1 MSGRIHA
8 WRGSTV
14 VAVTFPKSASQYR
27 NALAVTGKD
36 LSRHPSMQPTGTP
49 MHSDH
54 AERLPEP
61 ASTLAEGE
69 AGEGVTLPP
78 QEALLDDAGT
88 GEDSVELAPPRHRLP
103 QIALPDN
110 VVLKGAVQK
119 LVEQKSRLDAL
130 AADGQLAGLL
140 PPEWQGHGVRAIEL
154 STFIQGVL
162 PFLQPGER
170 GETAPARLPVRHVL
184 GDDSRWGLDDVS
196 EPKSLAWYLAS
207 DERAA
212 AGSKDVAEAYLVGA
226 LGLAWMQEGR
236 SRPGFLRAMGQDSLA
251 ARVTML
257 GYPPANE
264 LALYSVTAHGQSQI
278 WCVHGRRRM
287 RPLVA
292 PWLSVPVLT
301 AYGVPAPVAWP
312 SSFPPVEAVAELLAI
327 ARQGRALPEVDLAK
341 AVAKI
346 AEDAASDA
354 WQPVSLLQLNTWS
367 PRWHFFLGTFV
378 GLPSLLLVAAA
389 LALPGAVEAATV
401 AASLG
406 FAGGAIAAL
415 AVPWIHARRKHLS

>member
-1 MSGRIHA
+1 
-8 WRGSTV
+8 
-14 VAVTFPKSASQYR
+14 
-27 NALAVTGKD
+27 
-36 LSRHPSMQPTGTP
+36 

-54 AERLPEP
+54 AERLPDP
-61 ASTLAEGE
+61 ASSLGE
-69 AGEGVTLPP
+69 CGAGEGVTLPA
-78 QEALLDDAGT
+78 QDALLDDVGI
-88 GEDSVELAPPRHRLP
+88 GDSAPEAAPPHHRLP

-110 VVLKGAVQK
+110 VVLKGAVQT

-130 AADGQLAGLL
+130 ASQGQLAGLL
-140 PPEWQGHGVRAIEL
+140 PPEWQGNGVRAIEL

-170 GETAPARLPVRHVL
+170 GETAAARLPVRYVL
-184 GDDSRWGLDDVS
+184 GDDSRWGLPDVA

-207 DERAA
+207 DERAT
-212 AGSKDVAEAYLVGA
+212 AGGRDVAEAFLVGA
-226 LGLAWMQEGR
+226 LGVAWMQEGR
-236 SRPGFLRAMGQDSLA
+236 SRAGFLRAVGQDSLA

-257 GYPPANE
+257 GYPAATE
-264 LALYSVTAHGQSQI
+264 LALYSVVAHGQSQV
-278 WCVHGRRRM
+278 WCVHARRRM

-292 PWLSVPVLT
+292 PWLSVPLLT
-301 AYGVPAPVAWP
+301 AYGVPAPVPWP
-312 SSFPPVEAVAELLAI
+312 SAFPPVDAVAEALAT
-327 ARQGRALPEVDLAK
+327 ARQGRALPEVDLGK
-341 AVAKI
+341 VVAKM
-346 AEDAASDA
+346 AEDAAGEA

-378 GLPSLLLVAAA
+378 GVPSLLLVAAA

-406 FAGGAIAAL
+406 FAGGAIGAL

>member
-1 MSGRIHA
+1 
-8 WRGSTV
+8 
-14 VAVTFPKSASQYR
+14 
-27 NALAVTGKD
+27 
-36 LSRHPSMQPTGTP
+36 

-130 AADGQLAGLL
+130 AVDGQLAGLL
-140 PPEWQGHGVRAIEL
+140 PPEWQGH
-154 STFIQGVL
+154 
-162 PFLQPGER
+162 GER

>member
-1 MSGRIHA
+1 
-8 WRGSTV
+8 
-14 VAVTFPKSASQYR
+14 
-27 NALAVTGKD
+27 
-36 LSRHPSMQPTGTP
+36 

-54 AERLPEP
+54 AERLPDP
-61 ASTLAEGE
+61 AGALADGG
-69 AGEGVTLPP
+69 AGEGVTLPA

-119 LVEQKSRLDAL
+119 LVEQKARLDAL
-130 AADGQLAGLL
+130 AAEGQLAGLL
-140 PPEWQGHGVRAIEL
+140 PPEWQGHGARAIEL

-162 PFLQPGER
+162 PFLQTGER

-184 GDDSRWGLDDVS
+184 GDDSRWGLEDVA

-207 DERAA
+207 DERAT

-264 LALYSVTAHGQSQI
+264 LALYSVTAHGQPQI

-292 PWLSVPVLT
+292 PWLSVPLLT

-312 SSFPPVEAVAELLAI
+312 SSFPPVEAVVELLAT
-327 ARQGRALPEVDLAK
+327 ARLGRALPEVDLAK

>member
-1 MSGRIHA
+1 
-8 WRGSTV
+8 
-14 VAVTFPKSASQYR
+14 
-27 NALAVTGKD
+27 
-36 LSRHPSMQPTGTP
+36 

-54 AERLPEP
+54 ADRSPDP
-61 ASTLAEGE
+61 ASTAADG
-69 AGEGVTLPP
+69 AAPEGVGLPA

-88 GEDSVELAPPRHRLP
+88 GEDTLDPAPPRYRLP

-119 LVEQKSRLDAL
+119 LVEQKARLDRL
-130 AADGQLAGLL
+130 AAEGQLTGLL
-140 PPEWQGHGVRAIEL
+140 PAEWQGSGVRAIDL
-154 STFIQGVL
+154 SSFIQGVL
-162 PFLQPGER
+162 PFLQTGER

-184 GDDSRWGLDDVS
+184 GDDSRWRVQDVA

-207 DERAA
+207 DERAS
-212 AGSKDVAEAYLVGA
+212 AGSKDVAEAWLVGA

-236 SRPGFLRAMGQDSLA
+236 SRPGFLRAMDQDSLA

-257 GYPPANE
+257 GYPPPGE
-264 LALYSVTAHGQSQI
+264 LALYSVTAHGQAQI
-278 WCVHGRRRM
+278 WCVYGRRKL
-287 RPLVA
+287 RPLLA
-292 PWLSVPVLT
+292 PWLSVPLLT
-301 AYGVPAPVAWP
+301 AYGVAAPAVWP
-312 SSFPPVEAVAELLAI
+312 ASFPPVDAVADAI
-327 ARQGRALPEVDLAK
+327 AAARPGKLVPEVDLAK
-341 AVAKI
+341 VVAKI
-346 AEDAASDA
+346 AEDTAGDA

-367 PRWHFFLGTFV
+367 PRWTFFLGTFV
-378 GLPSLLLVAAA
+378 GLPSLLLVTAA